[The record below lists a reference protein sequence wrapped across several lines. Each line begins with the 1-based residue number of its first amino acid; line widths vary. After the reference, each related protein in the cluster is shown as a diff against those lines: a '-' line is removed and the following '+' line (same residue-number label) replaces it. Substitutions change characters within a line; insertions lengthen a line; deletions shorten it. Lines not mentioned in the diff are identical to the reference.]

1 MTTTTTATTAK
12 TTSTRTSTRTKKPVS
27 IQSNELPN
35 GNLRLQYSA
44 RLRLDDDQRRLI
56 LNAWDQL
63 NAQLCGNNYS
73 RTGDVVASHHNSSP
87 NLVKLLGMDR
97 MTLSSL
103 VASRESLPIGIVRR
117 FERVLGVSL
126 ITEEFLRSCF
136 DTYLAHILRENE
148 DE

>member
-1 MTTTTTATTAK
+1 MTTATPTK
-12 TTSTRTSTRTKKPVS
+12 TTSTRTKKPVS
-27 IQSNELPN
+27 IQPNELPN

-44 RLRLDDDQRRLI
+44 RLRLDDDQRRQI
-56 LNAWDQL
+56 LNAYDQL
-63 NAQLCGNNYS
+63 NAQLCGNQTS
-73 RTGDVVASHHNSSP
+73 RTGDIVATHSNTSP
-87 NLVKLLGMDR
+87 NLVKQLGMDR
-97 MTLSSL
+97 MTLTSL

-136 DTYLAHILRENE
+136 DTYLAHVLRENE